1 MRKSH
6 KELKDKLVKLIGNK
20 LSYEQIREA
29 LGVSRSAVHYWFHGR
44 NRPDRKHLLRLY
56 GLLQTPLEDVEEAFA
71 LADYYLTPKEV
82 AQVKAWQPADQQSPT
97 LQRYNE
103 FELQL
108 EAVKGLKS
116 GTALEDGLRFAKSLV
131 ERIELLIKEERAQT
145 RLLVLYFDA
154 LDEVTQLQNL
164 LLPHED
170 LYYADRRFYEK
181 MQRIYDET
189 KDKRLHARLL
199 ASQGD
204 EAYVLGRHRTSYRQL
219 KDIIDP
225 SVVEPELYIR
235 PILRSSC
242 LDLSYPQVGSEA
254 DFQHVADLLE
264 AAIDQYANTINPM
277 LIVLGL
283 EGLSRA
289 YANRYEHTR
298 VQEYKK
304 QALQKLE
311 AAETLMNQSLGYPI
325 FGLRVEKARVRLA
338 HMGVLEG
345 ISLPDQAAKVRE
357 VKSQFGVMGE
367 SRSVKDMDDILV
379 KIER

>member
-1 MRKSH
+1 
-6 KELKDKLVKLIGNK
+6 
-20 LSYEQIREA
+20 
-29 LGVSRSAVHYWFHGR
+29 
-44 NRPDRKHLLRLY
+44 
-56 GLLQTPLEDVEEAFA
+56 
-71 LADYYLTPKEV
+71 
-82 AQVKAWQPADQQSPT
+82 
-97 LQRYNE
+97 
-103 FELQL
+103 
-108 EAVKGLKS
+108 
-116 GTALEDGLRFAKSLV
+116 
-131 ERIELLIKEERAQT
+131 
-145 RLLVLYFDA
+145 
-154 LDEVTQLQNL
+154 
-164 LLPHED
+164 
-170 LYYADRRFYEK
+170 
-181 MQRIYDET
+181 
-189 KDKRLHARLL
+189 
-199 ASQGD
+199 
-204 EAYVLGRHRTSYRQL
+204 
-219 KDIIDP
+219 
-225 SVVEPELYIR
+225 VEPELYIR